1 MLIRGS
7 RIFMSEFLK
16 ISRPL
21 TAIAAMAKNRVIGNG
36 NAIPWHVPEDFK
48 FFKQTTMGGILL
60 MGRKTYESIG
70 RPLPGRITVVLSRS
84 GKLPAGTPPSENLFC
99 IRELSELENIVPEKK
114 IFVAG
119 GAEIYRQLLPL
130 CSEIFLTTI
139 DAEPD
144 GDAFFPP
151 FEEDFDAGTELLRGE
166 NFVVRKYIHLRR

>member
-1 MLIRGS
+1 MLLSSENFS
-7 RIFMSEFLK
+7 RSL
-16 ISRPL
+16 S
-21 TAIAAMAKNRVIGNG
+21 AVAAMAKNRVIGNG
-36 NAIPWHVPEDFK
+36 NAIPWHIPEDFK

-99 IRELSELENIVPEKK
+99 IRELSELENIAPEKK

-119 GAEIYRQLLPL
+119 GAEIYHQLLPL

-151 FEEDFDAGTELLRGE
+151 FEENFDSGTELLRGE
-166 NFVVRKYIHLRR
+166 NFVIRKYIARSR

>member
-1 MLIRGS
+1 
-7 RIFMSEFLK
+7 MSAVFSQF
-16 ISRPL
+16 SRPL
-21 TAIAAMAKNRVIGNG
+21 SAIAAMAKNRVIGNG
-36 NAIPWHVPEDFK
+36 NAIPWHVPEDFR

-84 GKLPAGTPPSENLFC
+84 GKLPAGTPPSENLLC
-99 IRELSELENIVPEKK
+99 IRELSELEKIAPEKK

-130 CSEIFLTTI
+130 CTELFLTEI
-139 DAEPD
+139 ELEPE

-151 FEEDFDAGTELLRGE
+151 FEADFGAGTEILRGE
-166 NFVVRKYIHLRR
+166 QFCIRRFFRKK

>member
-1 MLIRGS
+1 VLIRGS

-70 RPLPGRITVVLSRS
+70 RPLPGRITAVLSRA

-99 IRELSELENIVPEKK
+99 IRELSELENIAPEKK

-119 GAEIYRQLLPL
+119 GAEIYRHLLPL
-130 CSEIFLTTI
+130 CSELFLTTI
-139 DAEPD
+139 DAEPA

-151 FEEDFDAGTELLRGE
+151 FEEDFDAGTALLRGE
-166 NFVVRKYIHLRR
+166 NFVVRRFRRRF

>member
-1 MLIRGS
+1 MRLA
-7 RIFMSEFLK
+7 SESF
-16 ISRPL
+16 SRPL

-70 RPLPGRITVVLSRS
+70 RPLPGRITAVLSRA
-84 GKLPAGTPPSENLFC
+84 GKLPAGTPPNENLLC
-99 IRELSELENIVPEKK
+99 IRELAELEHIAPERK

-130 CSEIFLTTI
+130 CSELFLTTI
-139 DAEPD
+139 DAEPV

-166 NFVVRKYIHLRR
+166 NFVIRKFVRRDASKNA

>member
-1 MLIRGS
+1 MLLA
-7 RIFMSEFLK
+7 SESF
-16 ISRPL
+16 SRPL

-36 NAIPWHVPEDFK
+36 NAIPWHVPEDFR

-70 RPLPGRITVVLSRS
+70 RPLPGRITAVLSRA
-84 GKLPAGTPPSENLFC
+84 GKLPAGTLPSENLLC
-99 IRELSELENIVPEKK
+99 VRELAELENIAPERK

-130 CSEIFLTTI
+130 CSELFLTTI
-139 DAEPD
+139 DAEPV

-151 FEEDFDAGTELLRGE
+151 FEEDFDAGTVLLRGK
-166 NFVVRKYIHLRR
+166 NFVVRRFLRRS

>member
-1 MLIRGS
+1 MLLS
-7 RIFMSEFLK
+7 SENFF
-16 ISRPL
+16 RPL

-36 NAIPWHVPEDFK
+36 NAIPWHIPEDFK

-99 IRELSELENIVPEKK
+99 IRELSELESVAPEKK

-119 GAEIYRQLLPL
+119 GAEIYRQLLPY
-130 CSEIFLTTI
+130 CSELFLTTI
-139 DAEPD
+139 DAVPD

-151 FEEDFDAGTELLRGE
+151 FEENFDAGTELLRGE
-166 NFVVRKYIHLRR
+166 NFVIRKFISLSR

>member
-1 MLIRGS
+1 MHFS
-7 RIFMSEFLK
+7 SERF
-16 ISRPL
+16 SSPL
-21 TAIAAMAKNRVIGNG
+21 TAVAAMAKNRVIGNG
-36 NAIPWHVPEDFK
+36 NAIPWHIPEDFK

-84 GKLPAGTPPSENLFC
+84 GKLPAGTQRSENLFC
-99 IRELSELENIVPEKK
+99 IRELSELENIAREKK

-130 CSEIFLTTI
+130 CSELYLTTI

-151 FEEDFDAGTELLRGE
+151 FEENFDAGTELLRGE
-166 NFVVRKYIHLRR
+166 NFVIRKYVKQSCSENG

>member
-1 MLIRGS
+1 MLLS
-7 RIFMSEFLK
+7 FENFP
-16 ISRPL
+16 RPL

-84 GKLPAGTPPSENLFC
+84 GKLSAGTPPNENLFC
-99 IRELSELENIVPEKK
+99 IRELSELEFIAPERK

-130 CSEIFLTTI
+130 CAELFLTKI
-139 DAEPD
+139 DAEPQ
-144 GDAFFPP
+144 GDTFFPP
-151 FEEDFDAGTELLRGE
+151 FEENFDAGTELLRGE
-166 NFVVRKYIHLRR
+166 NFVIRRFLRRV

>member
-1 MLIRGS
+1 MLLS
-7 RIFMSEFLK
+7 SEKF
-16 ISRPL
+16 SRPF

-36 NAIPWHVPEDFK
+36 NAIPWHIPEDFK

-70 RPLPGRITVVLSRS
+70 RPLPGRVTVVLSRS
-84 GKLPAGTPPSENLFC
+84 GKLPAGTLPSENLFC
-99 IRELSELENIVPEKK
+99 IRELSELEAIAPERK

-119 GAEIYRQLLPL
+119 GAEIYRQLLPH

-139 DAEPD
+139 DAEPV

-151 FEEDFDAGTELLRGE
+151 FEDDFDAGTELLRGE
-166 NFVVRKYIHLRR
+166 NFVIRKFLRRDFSKNA

>member
-1 MLIRGS
+1 MLLS
-7 RIFMSEFLK
+7 SEKF
-16 ISRPL
+16 SRPL

-36 NAIPWHVPEDFK
+36 NAIPWHIPEDFK

-70 RPLPGRITVVLSRS
+70 RPLPGRVTVVLSRS

-99 IRELSELENIVPEKK
+99 IRELSELENIAPERK

-119 GAEIYRQLLPL
+119 GAEIYRQLLPY
-130 CSEIFLTTI
+130 CSEVFLTTI
-139 DAEPD
+139 DTESV

-151 FEEDFDAGTELLRGE
+151 FEENFDAGKELLRGE
-166 NFVVRKYIHLRR
+166 NFVIRKFVKQNASNNA